1 MKKGISVMVLFFSM
15 SLLSF
20 EGHAKTH
27 SKEAASGG
35 LSLEAVRKV
44 VKAKL
49 QDVQKCYT
57 DLIIEGMASKGKVT
71 ATWDIDDKGSVQNLT
86 IKENT
91 SQNQALEGC
100 VTERVVNWTF
110 PAAEAGKTF
119 PVSYPFQFGQ

>member
-1 MKKGISVMVLFFSM
+1 MKKGISLVVLFFSM

-20 EGHAKTH
+20 EGHAKSH
-27 SKEAASGG
+27 KKKEASG

-44 VKAKL
+44 VREKL
-49 QDVQKCYT
+49 AEVQKCYT

-71 ATWDIDDKGSVQNLT
+71 ATWDIDDKGAVRNMA

-91 SQNQALEGC
+91 SENPALEGC
-100 VTERVVNWTF
+100 VTERVVHWNF
-110 PAAEAGKTF
+110 PAAEAGKSF